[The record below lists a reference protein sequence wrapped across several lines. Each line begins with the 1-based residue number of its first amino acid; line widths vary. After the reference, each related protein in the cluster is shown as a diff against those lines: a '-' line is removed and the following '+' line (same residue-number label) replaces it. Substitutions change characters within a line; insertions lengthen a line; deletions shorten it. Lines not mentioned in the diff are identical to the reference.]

1 MIQKL
6 NTPVSVTLHFDHKT
20 RKTIPVE
27 VLFEGHLHRI
37 VKVGFHHTYRVG
49 RTMFHVFSVV
59 SETLFFKLVF
69 NTDTLSWNLEE
80 IADNEV
86 D

>member
-6 NTPVSVTLHFDHKT
+6 GIPVSVTLHFDHKT
-20 RKTIPVE
+20 RQVIPTE
-27 VLFEGHLHRI
+27 VLFEGHLHQI

-49 RTMFHVFSVV
+49 RTLFHVFSVV
-59 SETLFFKLVF
+59 SETLFFKLVL

-80 IADNEV
+80 IADDET